1 MIETPDIV
9 DKLADAFA
17 TLTSCDLS
25 VEFVY
30 VNPADAHL
38 FDTLVPRGYQKEG
51 PWYIQI
57 DGVAEMVMNLHGHI
71 WGAFVILEDS
81 IPKGLVFLES
91 DPDKETGG
99 RDFAFQK
106 LY

>member
-1 MIETPDIV
+1 
-9 DKLADAFA
+9 
-17 TLTSCDLS
+17 
-25 VEFVY
+25 
-30 VNPADAHL
+30 
-38 FDTLVPRGYQKEG
+38 
-51 PWYIQI
+51 
-57 DGVAEMVMNLHGHI
+57 MVMNLHGHI